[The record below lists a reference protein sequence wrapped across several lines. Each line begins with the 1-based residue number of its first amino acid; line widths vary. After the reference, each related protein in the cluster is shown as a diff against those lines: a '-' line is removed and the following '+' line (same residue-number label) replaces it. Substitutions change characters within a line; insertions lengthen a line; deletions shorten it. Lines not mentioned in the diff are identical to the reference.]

1 MLGNYNIEFLCF
13 GGLRSNE
20 LGPMFSLA
28 ASQYDYV
35 IIACG
40 NNDLA
45 AFFNRPAVEPSQ
57 VALNLVSFANVLKE
71 RDVHCVVLGMAM
83 RGDMNSEIVQETNSL
98 LYNHLGSRY
107 VPCKLKL
114 KHMIEGDDVHYNFN
128 GRRDSL
134 ALLYRVIKCRFNL

>member
-1 MLGNYNIEFLCF
+1 
-13 GGLRSNE
+13 
-20 LGPMFSLA
+20 MFSLA

-35 IIACG
+35 ITACG
-40 NNDLA
+40 NSDLA
-45 AFFNRPAVEPSQ
+45 VFFNPPAVKPSQ
-57 VALNLVSFANVLKE
+57 VAFNLVSFANVLKE

-83 RGDMNSEIVQETNSL
+83 QGDMNSEIVQETNSL

-128 GRRDSL
+128 GRRDFL